1 MYTHKFYLENDNP
14 DARLNGVNN
23 AIRKTLT
30 FE

>member
-1 MYTHKFYLENDNP
+1 MYKHKLHLENDNP
-14 DARLNGVNN
+14 DSRLNGVNN